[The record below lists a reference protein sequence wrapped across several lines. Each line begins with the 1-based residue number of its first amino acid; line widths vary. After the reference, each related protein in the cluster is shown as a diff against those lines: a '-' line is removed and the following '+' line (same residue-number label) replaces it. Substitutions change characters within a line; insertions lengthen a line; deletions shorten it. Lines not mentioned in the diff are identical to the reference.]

1 MNIQLIGSKFPCFIF
16 NRSVITQ
23 RIIIALFS
31 SYSLPLSLLL
41 NDRGRQI
48 TKQLLLGQYLL
59 NRKRGKEEGG
69 EIKGEKWSRR
79 NLWLLPPGAVRTPAN
94 LREIAGDTPSMRDQ
108 RGSSLCFCIPQT
120 LSIMHF
126 PCPTCQAQWPERART
141 HARTHG
147 MAHSSAWHL
156 TALSAEKFS
165 GGGWARV
172 DSYTEGSKCCRGWEC
187 RAFLQNM
194 FLPRPSNPGLR
205 HISWK

>member
-69 EIKGEKWSRR
+69 KKDKRGEVIKEKFVALASRCCAHTSESEGDCR
-79 NLWLLPPGAVRTPAN
+79 RHAVYERSKGFLALLLHTSNTINNAFSLPYLPSTVART
-94 LREIAGDTPSMRDQ
+94 
-108 RGSSLCFCIPQT
+108 
-120 LSIMHF
+120 
-126 PCPTCQAQWPERART
+126 RT
-141 HARTHG
+141 HARTHTWNG
-147 MAHSSAWHL
+147 PQQRL
-156 TALSAEKFS
+156 
-165 GGGWARV
+165 
-172 DSYTEGSKCCRGWEC
+172 
-187 RAFLQNM
+187 AFDCTV
-194 FLPRPSNPGLR
+194 G
-205 HISWK
+205 